1 MGASTCAELSR
12 ADRVCDRS
20 MGRQAKLRTGVM
32 PARGK
37 TLPISLAESASDCFV
52 SDRALAGTAV
62 GATQSQVYNN
72 PHPASYLAL
81 QTWVFRVQ
89 PALAHS
95 LQTPAQQ
102 AAVSPLH
109 RHAEGQ
115 AAPDGTRASKEAD
128 MTKAGGQA

>member
-1 MGASTCAELSR
+1 
-12 ADRVCDRS
+12 
-20 MGRQAKLRTGVM
+20 MGRQAKLRTGVT

-52 SDRALAGTAV
+52 SDRALAGTPV

-102 AAVSPLH
+102 AAVSLCIDMQRGRPLLMA
-109 RHAEGQ
+109 RERVKM
-115 AAPDGTRASKEAD
+115 PI
-128 MTKAGGQA
+128 